1 MELSEL
7 STLQITTRVVG
18 FTRTH
23 VMMLHSKFCAVQRVL
38 LDKTTKRILLINIH
52 KKVAGYCSLM
62 NINEQNSFCCFV
74 QQNTLDGTKLAVKHH
89 NVRPRKANDSCRN
102 LQSTKLTQLHE
113 RCTNF
118 FHKITR
124 RVALAS
130 Q

>member
-1 MELSEL
+1 M
-7 STLQITTRVVG
+7 
-18 FTRTH
+18 
-23 VMMLHSKFCAVQRVL
+23 
-38 LDKTTKRILLINIH
+38 
-52 KKVAGYCSLM
+52 AGYCSLM
-62 NINEQNSFCCFV
+62 NINEQNSLCCFV

-102 LQSTKLTQLHE
+102 LQRTKLTQLHE

-118 FHKITR
+118 LHKITR

>member
-1 MELSEL
+1 MHAV
-7 STLQITTRVVG
+7 TTYSWNTI
-18 FTRTH
+18 FT
-23 VMMLHSKFCAVQRVL
+23 
-38 LDKTTKRILLINIH
+38 IH

-62 NINEQNSFCCFV
+62 NINEQNYFCCFV

-113 RCTNF
+113 RCILIF
-118 FHKITR
+118 LHKITR

>member
-1 MELSEL
+1 
-7 STLQITTRVVG
+7 
-18 FTRTH
+18 
-23 VMMLHSKFCAVQRVL
+23 MMLHSKFCAVQRVL
-38 LDKTTKRILLINIH
+38 LDKTTKRILIINIH
-52 KKVAGYCSLM
+52 KRTVTRHILM
-62 NINEQNSFCCFV
+62 NINEPNSFCCFV

-118 FHKITR
+118 LHKITR